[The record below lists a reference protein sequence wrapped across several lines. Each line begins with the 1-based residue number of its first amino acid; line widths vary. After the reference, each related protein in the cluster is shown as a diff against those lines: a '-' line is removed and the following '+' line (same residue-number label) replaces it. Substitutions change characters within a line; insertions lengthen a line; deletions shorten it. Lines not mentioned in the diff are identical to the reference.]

1 LNRHHLNDAGGF
13 TIVEVVIAICIL
25 SIGILGLAGT
35 AASVTRMVG
44 RSQQYGKAASMA
56 SERFEILRAQ
66 VAPTPANGG
75 TACATLPN
83 GSSTSGTYS
92 LAWTSAAVTNGWQV
106 SIVVT
111 TRTARGTKTDTFTQL
126 LTCAR

>member
-1 LNRHHLNDAGGF
+1 MNRHPVNRAGGF
-13 TIVEVVIAICIL
+13 TVVEVVIAICIL

-44 RSQQYGKAASMA
+44 RSQQYAKAASLA
-56 SERFEILRAQ
+56 QERFEILRAQ
-66 VAPTPANGG
+66 VAPTPANLGA
-75 TACATLPN
+75 ACATLPG

-92 LAWTSAAVTNGWQV
+92 VTWSSTAVTNGWRV

-111 TRTARGTKTDTFTQL
+111 SRTARGTKTDTFTQL
-126 LTCAR
+126 LTCQR